1 MTISVS
7 RQQQAT
13 FLSTISLFFFFL
25 KKEDIYTVP
34 NLLSTFRIVITPVLG
49 YLIVTEDFVSSLIFF
64 GVAGVTDMV

>member
-13 FLSTISLFFFFL
+13 FLSTISLFFFL

>member
-13 FLSTISLFFFFL
+13 FLPIIIIFFL

-34 NLLSTFRIVITPVLG
+34 NLLSTFRILITPVLG

>member
-13 FLSTISLFFFFL
+13 FLPIIIIFFL

-34 NLLSTFRIVITPVLG
+34 NLLSTFRILITPVLG
-49 YLIVTEDFVSSLIFF
+49 YLIVTEDFASSLIFF

>member
-13 FLSTISLFFFFL
+13 FLPIIIIFFL

-49 YLIVTEDFVSSLIFF
+49 YMIVTEDFVSSLIFF

>member
-13 FLSTISLFFFFL
+13 FLSTLSLFFL

>member
-13 FLSTISLFFFFL
+13 FLPIIIFFFL

-34 NLLSTFRIVITPVLG
+34 NLLSTFRILITPVLG

>member
-13 FLSTISLFFFFL
+13 FLSTLSLFFL

-34 NLLSTFRIVITPVLG
+34 NLLSTFRILITPVLG

>member
-13 FLSTISLFFFFL
+13 FLFIIIIFFL

>member
-13 FLSTISLFFFFL
+13 FLPIIIIIFL

>member
-13 FLSTISLFFFFL
+13 FLFIIIFFFL

-49 YLIVTEDFVSSLIFF
+49 YMIVTEDFVSSLIFF

>member
-13 FLSTISLFFFFL
+13 FLSTISLFFL

-49 YLIVTEDFVSSLIFF
+49 YLIVTEDFVSSFIFF

>member
-13 FLSTISLFFFFL
+13 FLSTISLFFL

>member
-13 FLSTISLFFFFL
+13 FLPIIIIFFL

>member
-13 FLSTISLFFFFL
+13 FLFTISLFFL